1 MDQPAEEELEM
12 VESVGELDFA
22 VVTLREFLHHS
33 NAIRA
38 VALVDREPGVGP
50 ATVDCERFCAIEVNL
65 GDRVVLLDHGAKLEP
80 APPTLP
86 EVKPLPPF
94 NVNPISG
101 EVAGTI
107 GGLEHLVDGVSA
119 LAAALGGRNIAI
131 AVFETDSAEHPLSI
145 TARADGS
152 EEPVVAIGDQAFTLP
167 PAPGTS
173 APPMRLIRVLCGP
186 ALVYAGIMHFVRP
199 WFYKPMMPAWLP
211 AHDELIFASGVTEVV
226 AGAALICPDRRVRRA
241 GGVLAI
247 LTLIGVFPANVEMA
261 THPERFPKIPPAA
274 LWARLPLQAVM
285 LAWVV
290 AAMRPSR
297 RD

>member
-12 VESVGELDFA
+12 VESDGELDFA

-167 PAPGTS
+167 PAPGT
-173 APPMRLIRVLCGP
+173 
-186 ALVYAGIMHFVRP
+186 
-199 WFYKPMMPAWLP
+199 
-211 AHDELIFASGVTEVV
+211 
-226 AGAALICPDRRVRRA
+226 
-241 GGVLAI
+241 
-247 LTLIGVFPANVEMA
+247 
-261 THPERFPKIPPAA
+261 
-274 LWARLPLQAVM
+274 
-285 LAWVV
+285 
-290 AAMRPSR
+290 
-297 RD
+297 